1 MFEISDKLADEGGH
15 CPICGA
21 YLKRGELGPSGVPI
35 ITPALSNLPS
45 SHVLSYGARRHDAA
59 YHMGISWGSRK
70 QADDLMLNKNREK
83 IKSLN
88 LGWIK
93 SSFLYTMNWR
103 NYLAVRTFGAKFWNE
118 KGCKPIN

>member
-1 MFEISDKLADEGGH
+1 MFEIPEGLAQFGGN
-15 CPICGA
+15 CPICGK
-21 YLKRGELGPSGVPI
+21 YFLPNGVGPSDIPQLTTV
-35 ITPALSNLPS
+35 LNNLPS
-45 SHVLSYGARRHDAA
+45 SHILRYGANFHDFA
-59 YHMGISWGSRK
+59 YHMGGLWGSRK
-70 QADDLMLNKNREK
+70 QADDLMLDKNREK